1 MSKKQIWKQ
10 KPERLSSWQTL
21 KVNHSFK
28 ALTTIYLRYF
38 SMKESL
44 AKDIMIKDLYTI
56 KSSSKVGL
64 ARLKMM
70 RHGVGGLPVVND
82 KETLVGMITLRD
94 IDLAGLDVSNL
105 TVEDLMTT
113 NLVKGNENTTLK
125 QIVEL
130 MVKTG
135 VQRIPIVDKK
145 EKLIGLVTQTSVIK
159 HALAFSLL

>member
-1 MSKKQIWKQ
+1 
-10 KPERLSSWQTL
+10 
-21 KVNHSFK
+21 
-28 ALTTIYLRYF
+28 
-38 SMKESL
+38 MKEYL
-44 AKDIMIKDLYTI
+44 ARDIMIKDLYTI

-70 RHGVGGLPVVND
+70 RHGVGGLPVVNGKD
-82 KETLVGMITLRD
+82 TLLGMITLRD

-105 TVEDLMTT
+105 IVEDLMTT
-113 NLVKGNENTTLK
+113 NLVKGDENTTLK

-145 EKLIGLVTQTSVIK
+145 EKLIGLVTQTCVIK

>member
-1 MSKKQIWKQ
+1 
-10 KPERLSSWQTL
+10 
-21 KVNHSFK
+21 
-28 ALTTIYLRYF
+28 
-38 SMKESL
+38 MKEYL
-44 AKDIMIKDLYTI
+44 ARDIMIKDLYTI
-56 KSSSKVGL
+56 KASSKVGL

-70 RHGVGGLPVVND
+70 RHGVGGLPVVNE
-82 KETLVGMITLRD
+82 KAILLGMITLRD

-105 TVEDLMTT
+105 IVEDLMTT

-145 EKLIGLVTQTSVIK
+145 EKLIGLVTQTCVIK